1 MDCTGFF
8 GCAGGVV
15 GSDWFRS
22 LSFLLGVTVA
32 VISVLTVKATAKR
45 KQSADLLFASRADK
59 ELMSGMRCLAAI
71 HERAD
76 ANVRAYARKDQGGT
90 EEAKSIRYVLN
101 HWEYVSVG
109 VQAGIY
115 DEKML
120 WNASYNTLVGLH
132 RNARPFID
140 ALREA
145 SGRSTLF
152 QEVQW
157 LAERWDYLGPPI
169 KKKRKF
175 TRLL

>member
-1 MDCTGFF
+1 MDCTGFLA
-8 GCAGGVV
+8 CAGSIV

-59 ELMSGMRCLAAI
+59 ELMAGMRCLAAI

-76 ANVRAYARKDQGGT
+76 SNVRAYARKDQVGT
-90 EEAKSIRYVLN
+90 DEAKSIRYVLN

-169 KKKRKF
+169 KKKSKF